1 MAQAILTRLLQSSGT
16 GVEEYEVLSAG
27 LNTVDGLSTSP
38 EAVKTMADEGIDI
51 THHKSRQLDA
61 GLILNADYILTMTCT
76 QRNYLQEKFLDKAP
90 LIYTIHEF
98 AGEDDKDIIDPLG
111 RGLEAY
117 QECARQFKDL
127 LPRVLN
133 KIQGLEK
140 SDQEK
145 RKLVIGGDHAGLE
158 LKNIL
163 IKTLESENYEI
174 LDCGTFSTESVDY
187 PDFAEKVAAVVLK
200 QKITGIIICGTGIGI
215 SIAANKI
222 PGIRAALC
230 YNLETARLARE
241 HNDANI
247 IALGARMLDTQL
259 AIDVVKTFLV
269 TEFAA
274 GRHRRRVEK
283 IIQMEKNCLEGAK
296 PGGLY

>member
-1 MAQAILTRLLQSSGT
+1 M
-16 GVEEYEVLSAG
+16 
-27 LNTVDGLSTSP
+27 
-38 EAVKTMADEGIDI
+38 
-51 THHKSRQLDA
+51 
-61 GLILNADYILTMTCT
+61 
-76 QRNYLQEKFLDKAP
+76 
-90 LIYTIHEF
+90 
-98 AGEDDKDIIDPLG
+98 
-111 RGLEAY
+111 
-117 QECARQFKDL
+117 
-127 LPRVLN
+127 
-133 KIQGLEK
+133 
-140 SDQEK
+140 
-145 RKLVIGGDHAGLE
+145 
-158 LKNIL
+158 
-163 IKTLESENYEI
+163 
-174 LDCGTFSTESVDY
+174 DY